1 MKLAIGHYHLNRG
14 GVTRVIEN
22 QLLALDSVLGNGEIC
37 ETLVFY
43 GGRREGWPSDLP
55 DRLQNIR
62 LRLEPLPEL
71 DYDSEQANEPG
82 NLVSRL
88 LGKLEQAGFSPDHTV
103 VHLHNHSIGKNAALP
118 PTVWKLAERGFGL
131 LLQIHDFAED
141 QRPDNFRLLAEA
153 GKNLPDW
160 HGRLYPQAPN
170 VHFAV
175 LNGRDRNVLQS
186 VGIPPGQLHFLPNPV
201 LSFQRFPEREA
212 ARAKLNNLFTVSPD
226 ERFLLYPVRG
236 IRRKNVGEA
245 LLYSVLLPAGTVV
258 GLTLPPLNP
267 TERVRYEH
275 WKATA
280 QRCRPPFRFDVGAPG
295 GLSFGE
301 NLAAS
306 DAILTTSVAEGFGM
320 VYLESWLADRPLSGR
335 NLPEI
340 THDFSEA
347 GLNLSRL
354 RSRLEVPTD
363 WIDTA
368 QLRESLLNGFRATIE
383 AYGRSQP
390 PELVEQVAEKI
401 GGNTID
407 FGDLDE
413 TFQAAILQKV
423 ISEPSARQDVL
434 DANPGIVDVDNRELV
449 QTNASVVHREFSLQP
464 SGARL
469 AAVYDTVANSARNHE
484 IGPLDHPGAILD
496 RFLDFS
502 RFRLLR
508 SYVCRD
514 RGENGRNAE

>member
-22 QLLALDSVLGNGEIC
+22 QLLALDGALGNGEIC
-37 ETLVFY
+37 EALIFY
-43 GGRREGWPSDLP
+43 GGRHEGWPADLP
-55 DRLQNIR
+55 DRLQKIR

-71 DYDSEQANEPG
+71 DYDSEHGGTSADLDLQFLA
-82 NLVSRL
+82 
-88 LGKLEQAGFSPDHTV
+88 KLEQAGFSPDRTI
-103 VHLHNHSIGKNAALP
+103 VHLHNHSVGKNAALP
-118 PTVWKLAERGFGL
+118 STVWKLAEQGYGL

-141 QRPDNFRLLAEA
+141 QRPGNFRLLAEA
-153 GKNLPDW
+153 GKDLPDW
-160 HGRLYPQAPN
+160 HGRLYPQAAN

-175 LNGRDRNVLQS
+175 LNGRDRDVLQS
-186 VGIPPGQLHFLPNPV
+186 VGIPPEQLHFLPNPV
-201 LSFQRFPEREA
+201 LAFERFPERGA
-212 ARAKLNNLFTVSPD
+212 ARVKLNNLFAVSPD
-226 ERFLLYPVRG
+226 ESFLLYPVRG

-245 LLYSVLLPAGTVV
+245 LLYSVLAPAGTVV

-267 TERVRYEH
+267 AERVRYEQ

-280 QRCRPPFRFDVGAPG
+280 QRCHPPFRFDVGAPG
-295 GLSFGE
+295 GLSFAE

-320 VYLESWLADRPLSGR
+320 VYLESWLADRPLAGR

-340 THDFSEA
+340 TKDFCEA
-347 GLNLSRL
+347 GLDLSRL

-368 QLRESLLNGFRATIE
+368 RLRESLLKGFRATIE
-383 AYGRSQP
+383 AYDRSQP

-401 GGNTID
+401 GGDAID

-413 TFQAAILQKV
+413 TFQAAILEKV
-423 ISEPSARQDVL
+423 ISEPSARQELL
-434 DANPGIVDVDNRELV
+434 DANPGIVDVGNGELV
-449 QTNASVVHREFSLQP
+449 QTNASVVHREFSLRP

-469 AAVYDTVANSARNHE
+469 AAVYDAVLNSARGHV
-484 IGPLDHPGAILD
+484 IKPLDHPGAILD

-508 SYVCRD
+508 S
-514 RGENGRNAE
+514 